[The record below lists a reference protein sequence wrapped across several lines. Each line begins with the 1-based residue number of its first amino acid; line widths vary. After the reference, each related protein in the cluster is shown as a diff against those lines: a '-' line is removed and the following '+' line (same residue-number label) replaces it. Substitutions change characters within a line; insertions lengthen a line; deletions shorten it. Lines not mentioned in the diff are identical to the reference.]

1 MPRKAPDKVIEHR
14 ISLSNFER
22 STLLEELKTS
32 RETKLY
38 SSAINQIGAIAG
50 SSLLL
55 YGVGLYLG
63 INLVKD
69 AKDWITEFVDDS
81 SSNLADVVG
90 GIIDPTGTIMTT
102 AEAEIVRSFY
112 DRLDEAIVYH
122 RRMERA
128 NSVASQALITKLR
141 SGEITLD
148 EFKIQLEPLK
158 TEADELDVIRADIV
172 STRAKG
178 QYLIKINKQVDQAMG
193 QKDWRDVLAWGSG
206 WTLGGQ

>member
-1 MPRKAPDKVIEHR
+1 
-14 ISLSNFER
+14 
-22 STLLEELKTS
+22 
-32 RETKLY
+32 
-38 SSAINQIGAIAG
+38 
-50 SSLLL
+50 L

-158 TEADELDVIRADIV
+158 TEADELDVIRADIG
-172 STRAKG
+172 STKAKG

>member
-22 STLLEELKTS
+22 STLLEELNRS
-32 RETKLY
+32 RENKLY

-69 AKDWITEFVDDS
+69 AKDFITEFVDDS

-148 EFKIQLEPLK
+148 EFKVQLEPLR

-172 STRAKG
+172 STKAKG

-193 QKDWRDVLAWGSG
+193 QKDWRDVLTWGSG
-206 WTLGGQ
+206 WTLNGQ

>member
-22 STLLEELKTS
+22 TTLLEELNRS
-32 RETKLY
+32 RENKLY

-158 TEADELDVIRADIV
+158 TEADELDVIRADIG
-172 STRAKG
+172 STKAKG